1 MNRYA
6 ENRCARGAAGVP
18 VAVVTCLAAA
28 VTGAAPAVATTRDQV
43 LRSALGGRTAPQ
55 IIAAAAP
62 GVRLRQLP
70 PRGVRVLVGQGMGEV
85 VLSGQTRLT
94 LTAGRG
100 AARALP
106 AGHRHLIRRAGA
118 GFAVRDIDLPGSPE
132 ATVTGPLLVNAGA
145 AATGIRIAEPVALR
159 YRGAIRILA
168 ADGGTMSLVN
178 VVPVEGYVKGVL
190 PGSMPP
196 AWGAR
201 APEALRAGAVAVRS
215 TALAGL
221 RSARTAT
228 WDVTVDDP
236 LYLGVDGERPATDT
250 AVDGSRGWVLQRGGV
265 TTALDFPGI
274 APLVFVADPGRP
286 EPIAAVPAHPIAGAP
301 DGVAAAALK
310 HALDAIGTPYSWGGE
325 SPGGFDCSGLVFWAY
340 GLEGVTLPRV
350 ADDQARVGYP
360 VSRAE
365 LRPGDAVFFADSS
378 GYVHHMGLYV
388 GGNRFVH
395 APQSGETVRLETITG
410 HYARQYAGARRFS
423 R

>member
-1 MNRYA
+1 MHRPA
-6 ENRCARGAAGVP
+6 HLHRRALVAGF
-18 VAVVTCLAAA
+18 ACAA
-28 VTGAAPAVATTRDQV
+28 VGSAFASAPVTAATRDQV
-43 LRSALGGRTAPQ
+43 LRSALAGRTAPQ

-62 GVRLRQLP
+62 GVRLAQLP
-70 PRGVRVLVGQGMGEV
+70 PRRIRVLVGQGMAEV
-85 VLSGQTRLT
+85 VLSGQTRLRMQ
-94 LTAGRG
+94 TARG
-100 AARALP
+100 PVRTLP

-118 GFAVRDIDLPGSPE
+118 GFAVRDIDVPGSPE
-132 ATVTGPLLVNAGA
+132 TAVAGPLVVDAGA
-145 AATGIRIAEPVALR
+145 SEAGIRIAEPVALR
-159 YRGAIRILA
+159 YRGAVRIIP

-178 VVPVEGYVKGVL
+178 IVPVEGYVKGVL
-190 PGSMPP
+190 PGAMPP

-221 RSARTAT
+221 ATDRTAT

-236 LYLGVDGERPATDT
+236 LYLGLDGERPATDT
-250 AVDGSRGWVLQRGGV
+250 AVDGSRGWVTQRARV
-265 TTALDFPGI
+265 TTALDFPGV

-286 EPIAAVPAHPIAGAP
+286 EPIAAVPARPIAGAP
-301 DGVAAAALK
+301 DGVAAVALQ
-310 HALDAIGTPYSWGGE
+310 HALDAIGTPYRWGGE
-325 SPGGFDCSGLVFWAY
+325 SPGGFDCSGLVYWAY
-340 GLEGVTLPRV
+340 GLVGVRLPRV

-360 VSRAE
+360 VTRAE